1 MSGRVGGLHRVSSVI
16 RNEPTLKG
24 KKTII
29 IIIIICF
36 GRTQCVTPQLFKQKV
51 VVASRGSVCKI
62 VVVFCSDV
70 TQGHIIKHC
79 CSTSWNAQ
87 RRLRQ
92 SYCLQIKTQRLSVFS
107 DLHDLIQEYRL
118 SVLTQSSSPSAKG
131 RLFSQHQDLSELSA
145 GSHNASSSRSQHQ

>member
-16 RNEPTLKG
+16 RNEQNTEGG

-70 TQGHIIKHC
+70 TQGHIIKHNR
-79 CSTSWNAQ
+79 STSWNTQ
-87 RRLRQ
+87 RRFGQ
-92 SYCLQIKTQRLSVFS
+92 SYCSQIETQRLSIFS
-107 DLHDLIQEYRL
+107 DLLDATQEHRL

-145 GSHNASSSRSQHQ
+145 GPQCIKF

>member
-16 RNEPTLKG
+16 RNEQNTEGG

-51 VVASRGSVCKI
+51 VV
-62 VVVFCSDV
+62 VFCSDV
-70 TQGHIIKHC
+70 TQGHIIKHNR
-79 CSTSWNAQ
+79 STSWNAQ
-87 RRLRQ
+87 RRFGQ
-92 SYCLQIKTQRLSVFS
+92 SYCSQIETQRLSVFR
-107 DLHDLIQEYRL
+107 DLLDATH

-145 GSHNASSSRSQHQ
+145 GPQCIKF